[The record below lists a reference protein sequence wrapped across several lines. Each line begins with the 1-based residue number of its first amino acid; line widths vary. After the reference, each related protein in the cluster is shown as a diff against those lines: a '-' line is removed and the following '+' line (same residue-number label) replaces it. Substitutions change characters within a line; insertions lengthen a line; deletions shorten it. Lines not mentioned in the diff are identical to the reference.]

1 MARPRDDGFDE
12 ERKALFLFALR
23 QGESVLGA
31 CRLVGVSNRTA
42 YNHRRSDPDFARDW
56 RLARGLFA
64 LPAELLAYQR
74 AVEGTA
80 EWRWVDGELRPVRL
94 RPSDALLATLVEGE
108 QPEKYGHAARSRTH
122 ARLKKKVQRLA
133 GRLEAVEARLEAA
146 ELRTVR
152 SPRTVNFMNP
162 GEASP
167 KRRRRGERRSSGR
180 LEAVR
185 RRLASGDGK
194 SCRR

>member
-1 MARPRDDGFDE
+1 MAQPRDDGFDE
-12 ERKALFLFALR
+12 KRKALFLFALR

-31 CRLVGVSNRTA
+31 CNLVGVSKRTA

-80 EWRWVDGELRPVRL
+80 EWRYVDGELRPVRL
-94 RPSDALLATLVEGE
+94 RPSDALLARLVEGE
-108 QPEKYGHAARSRTH
+108 RPEKYGHAARSRTH

-133 GRLEAVEARLEAA
+133 GRLEAVEARLEAG
-146 ELRTVR
+146 LRTVR
-152 SPRTVNFMNP
+152 SPGIVNFMNP

-167 KRRRRGERRSSGR
+167 GRRHRGERRVSGR